1 MTDTNKRIRELLTR
15 YEGTGVTYAKAAHA
29 DAICALL
36 PALLDENIALKAE
49 VARLREDADSPEWLQ
64 ERMEKLRKR
73 GRINDPRQAAP
84 EGE

>member
-1 MTDTNKRIRELLTR
+1 MTDTKRMRELLTR

-36 PALLDENIALKAE
+36 PALLDENESLKAE
-49 VARLREDADSPEWLQ
+49 
-64 ERMEKLRKR
+64 
-73 GRINDPRQAAP
+73 INIVTSYFIAYRDNAAP